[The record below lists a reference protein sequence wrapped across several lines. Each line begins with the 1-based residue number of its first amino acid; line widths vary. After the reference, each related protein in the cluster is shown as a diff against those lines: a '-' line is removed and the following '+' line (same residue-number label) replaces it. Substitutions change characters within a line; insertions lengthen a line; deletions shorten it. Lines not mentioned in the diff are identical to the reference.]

1 MIVTAYLCVAA
12 AMCDPTPTKIF
23 VIDGD
28 TVSINQERIR
38 LDGID
43 APELKGKCANE
54 KALARKAQYRLAEL
68 IDGSRLLVAR
78 TPVGARKGEF
88 GMEQRFK
95 SDRYGRTLAPLI
107 ADGHDVGEA
116 ILREGLAR
124 KWTKKWD
131 GRDEPWCQGKQ
142 SMRGEIDGQ
151 KVIGL
156 LMGLARQ

>member
-1 MIVTAYLCVAA
+1 MIVTAYLCATV
-12 AMCDPTPTKIF
+12 AMCDTTPTRIY

-43 APELKGKCANE
+43 APELKGKCTNE
-54 KALARKAQYRLAEL
+54 RELARKAHHRLAEL
-68 IDGSRLLVAR
+68 IDGSRLVVSR

-88 GMEQRFK
+88 GMEQQFK
-95 SDRYGRTLAPLI
+95 TDRYGRTLAPLI

-131 GRDEPWCQGKQ
+131 GREEPWCQGKQ
-142 SMRGEIDGQ
+142 SMTGQIDGQ
-151 KVIGL
+151 KVLGL
-156 LMGLARQ
+156 LLRLATN